1 MFRMNRLTDYG
12 IVLLAHVAREGGT
25 GHSARELAAATRI
38 PQPTVGK
45 LLKLLVREGLL
56 VSQRGREGGYAL
68 ARDPRDLS
76 LAEVIAALEG
86 PISLT
91 ECNLPVTCE
100 HETGCPTRTNWQLV
114 NRTILDALSRL
125 SLAEMAR
132 PLTQATKS
140 RFALPSLTA
149 SRPPAASAASA
160 ASSPSR
166 STAP

>member
-12 IVLLAHVAREGGT
+12 IVLLTRVAREGRAGL
-25 GHSARELAAATRI
+25 SARELAEATKI

-68 ARDPRDLS
+68 ARDPREVS
-76 LAEVIAALEG
+76 VAEVIAALEG

-91 ECNLPVTCE
+91 ECNLPVACE
-100 HETGCPTRTNWQLV
+100 HETACPTRTNWQLV
-114 NRTILDALSRL
+114 NRTILEALTRL

-132 PLTQATKS
+132 PLSAKH
-140 RFALPSLTA
+140 RFNLPSVPA
-149 SRPPAASAASA
+149 PAAAARPA
-160 ASSPSR
+160 QVPPPPSIR

>member
-12 IVLLAHVAREGGT
+12 IVLLTHVAREGRAGL
-25 GHSARELAAATRI
+25 SARELAAATQI

-45 LLKLLVREGLL
+45 LLKLLLKEGLL

-68 ARDPRDLS
+68 ARDPRQVS

-91 ECNLPVTCE
+91 ECNLPATCE

-132 PLTQATKS
+132 PLTQASKG
-140 RFALPSLTA
+140 RFTLPSLSA
-149 SRPPAASAASA
+149 SGPVPGPVE
-160 ASSPSR
+160 SPSR
-166 STAP
+166 STQA